1 MKTVF
6 STLSVFLSRRS
17 GALVANTAMAGHSA
31 RPKRVLPALGSCYGH
46 AFVLDVSASTESGLC
61 RDSRVPGSLVFC
73 LLLSLRALKLPHRHW
88 EQY

>member
-46 AFVLDVSASTESGLC
+46 ACVLDVSASTESDLWASVEIRAFLEVSFFAFC
-61 RDSRVPGSLVFC
+61 SL
-73 LLLSLRALKLPHRHW
+73 
-88 EQY
+88 